1 MGKDQIKLVHG
12 DWKDVSINLF
22 YQIKK
27 IIDADLEETDR
38 KIKILALLMD
48 ETEEE
53 FSGRKIGEV
62 QELAEQLNF
71 MQKDPFIKTND
82 VKTLFINGA
91 EYELKTKLEDYS
103 VAQYVDFQNYIK
115 DGQNNLARM
124 LSTVIIPVGK
134 KYNDGYDIEEVIQ
147 NIGDNL
153 SIAHANYIMFF
164 FTKKLV
170 SSIKVTQG
178 SLVWLKKMM
187 NWNKKMQMKKMW
199 LKKKIQ
205 KVKQTVKFG

>member
-1 MGKDQIKLVHG
+1 MKKDQIKLVHG

-22 YQIKK
+22 YEIKK
-27 IIDADLEETDR
+27 IMDADLEETDR

-91 EYELKTKLEDYS
+91 EYELRTKLEDYS

-124 LSTVIIPVGK
+124 LSTVIIPIGK

-170 SSIKVTQG
+170 SSIKVTQE

-187 NWNKKMQMKKMW
+187 NWNKKMKMKKMW
-199 LKKKIQ
+199 LKKKMQ

>member
-22 YQIKK
+22 FEIKK

-91 EYELKTKLEDYS
+91 EYELRTKLEDYS

-124 LSTVIIPVGK
+124 LSTVIIPIGK

-178 SLVWLKKMM
+178 SLVWLKK
-187 NWNKKMQMKKMW
+187 KMQK
-199 LKKKIQ
+199 L
-205 KVKQTVKFG
+205 KQTVKFG

>member
-38 KIKILALLMD
+38 KIKLLALLMD

-170 SSIKVTQG
+170 SSIKVTRA

>member
-1 MGKDQIKLVHG
+1 MKKDQIKLVHG

-22 YQIKK
+22 YEIKK
-27 IIDADLEETDR
+27 IMDADLEETDR
-38 KIKILALLMD
+38 KIKILALLMN

-91 EYELKTKLEDYS
+91 EYELRTKLEDYS

-170 SSIKVTQG
+170 SSIKVTRA

-187 NWNKKMQMKKMW
+187 NWNKKMKMKKMW
-199 LKKKIQ
+199 LKKKMQ
-205 KVKQTVKFG
+205 KLKQTVKFG

>member
-91 EYELKTKLEDYS
+91 EYELRTKLEDYS

-134 KYNDGYDIEEVIQ
+134 KYNDGYDIEELIQ

-187 NWNKKMQMKKMW
+187 NWNKKMQMKKIW

>member
-38 KIKILALLMD
+38 KIKLLALLMD

-91 EYELKTKLEDYS
+91 EYELRTKLEDYS

-124 LSTVIIPVGK
+124 LSTVIIPIGK

-147 NIGDNL
+147 NIGENL

-170 SSIKVTQG
+170 SSIKVTRA

>member
-27 IIDADLEETDR
+27 IMDADLEETDR
-38 KIKILALLMD
+38 KIKLLALLMD

-91 EYELKTKLEDYS
+91 EYELRTKLEDYS

-124 LSTVIIPVGK
+124 LSTVIIPLGK

-170 SSIKVTQG
+170 SSIKVTQA

-187 NWNKKMQMKKMW
+187 NWNKKMQMKKMQ

>member
-147 NIGDNL
+147 NIGENL

>member
-22 YQIKK
+22 FEIKK
-27 IIDADLEETDR
+27 IMDADLEETDR

-91 EYELKTKLEDYS
+91 EYELRTKLEDYS

-147 NIGDNL
+147 NIGENL

-205 KVKQTVKFG
+205 KLKQTVKFG

>member
-27 IIDADLEETDR
+27 IMDADLEETDR

-91 EYELKTKLEDYS
+91 EYELRTKLEDYS

-134 KYNDGYDIEEVIQ
+134 KYNDGYDIEELIQ

-170 SSIKVTQG
+170 SSIKVTQA

>member
-27 IIDADLEETDR
+27 IMDADLEETDR
-38 KIKILALLMD
+38 KIKLLALLMD

-91 EYELKTKLEDYS
+91 EYELRTKLEDYS

-134 KYNDGYDIEEVIQ
+134 KYNDGYDIEELIQ

>member
-22 YQIKK
+22 FEIKK

-91 EYELKTKLEDYS
+91 KYELRTKLEDYS

-134 KYNDGYDIEEVIQ
+134 KYNDGYDIEELIQ

-170 SSIKVTQG
+170 SSIKVTQE

-187 NWNKKMQMKKMW
+187 NWNKKMQMKKIW

-205 KVKQTVKFG
+205 KVKHTVKFG

>member
-22 YQIKK
+22 FEIKK
-27 IIDADLEETDR
+27 IMDADLEETDR

-91 EYELKTKLEDYS
+91 EYELRTKLEDYS

-124 LSTVIIPVGK
+124 LSTVIIPFGK

-147 NIGDNL
+147 NIGENL

-205 KVKQTVKFG
+205 KLKQTVKFG

>member
-27 IIDADLEETDR
+27 IMDADLEETDR
-38 KIKILALLMD
+38 KIKLLALLMD

-91 EYELKTKLEDYS
+91 EYELRTKLEDYS

-115 DGQNNLARM
+115 EGQNNLARM
-124 LSTVIIPVGK
+124 LSTVIIPIGK

>member
-27 IIDADLEETDR
+27 IMDADLEETDR

-62 QELAEQLNF
+62 QQLAEQLNF

-91 EYELKTKLEDYS
+91 EYELRTKLEDYS

-124 LSTVIIPVGK
+124 LSTVIIPIGK

-187 NWNKKMQMKKMW
+187 NWNKKMKMKKMW
-199 LKKKIQ
+199 LKKKMQ

>member
-38 KIKILALLMD
+38 KIKLLALLMD

>member
-22 YQIKK
+22 FEIKK
-27 IIDADLEETDR
+27 IMDADLEETDR

-91 EYELKTKLEDYS
+91 EYELRTKLEDYS

-124 LSTVIIPVGK
+124 LSTVIIPIGK

-147 NIGDNL
+147 NIGENL

>member
-1 MGKDQIKLVHG
+1 MGKYQIKLVHG

-27 IIDADLEETDR
+27 IMDADLEETDR

-91 EYELKTKLEDYS
+91 EYELRTKLEDYS

-134 KYNDGYDIEEVIQ
+134 KYNDGYDIEELIQ

-170 SSIKVTQG
+170 SSIKITQG

-187 NWNKKMQMKKMW
+187 NLNKKMQMKKIW

>member
-22 YQIKK
+22 YEIKK
-27 IIDADLEETDR
+27 IMDADLEETDR

-48 ETEEE
+48 ETEEK

-91 EYELKTKLEDYS
+91 EYELRTKLEDYS

-124 LSTVIIPVGK
+124 LSTVIIPIGK

-187 NWNKKMQMKKMW
+187 NWNKKMKMKKMW
-199 LKKKIQ
+199 LKKKMQ
-205 KVKQTVKFG
+205 KLKQTVKFG

>member
-1 MGKDQIKLVHG
+1 MKKDQIKLVHG

-22 YQIKK
+22 YEIKK
-27 IIDADLEETDR
+27 IMDADLEETDR
-38 KIKILALLMD
+38 KIKILALLMN

-91 EYELKTKLEDYS
+91 EYELRTKLEDYS

-170 SSIKVTQG
+170 SSIKVTRA

-187 NWNKKMQMKKMW
+187 NWNKKMKMKKIL
-199 LKKKIQ
+199 LKKKMQ
-205 KVKQTVKFG
+205 KLKQTVKFG

>member
-1 MGKDQIKLVHG
+1 MEKDQIKLVHG

-91 EYELKTKLEDYS
+91 EYELRTKLEDYS

-134 KYNDGYDIEEVIQ
+134 KYNDGYDIEELIQ

-170 SSIKVTQG
+170 SSIKVTQE

-187 NWNKKMQMKKMW
+187 NWNKKMQMKKIW

>member
-27 IIDADLEETDR
+27 IMDADLEETDR
-38 KIKILALLMD
+38 KIKLLALLMD

-91 EYELKTKLEDYS
+91 EYELRTKLEDYS

-187 NWNKKMQMKKMW
+187 NWNKKMQMKKIW

>member
-187 NWNKKMQMKKMW
+187 NWNKKMQMKKIW